1 MYETLIVEEKD
12 YILYVGLNRPECRN
26 AFNPQMIED
35 LTNFFLTANK
45 SSARAIY
52 LYGQGK
58 AFCSGADLNWMKSM
72 KDFSE
77 EENIQDALQLFNMF
91 KAGLSCK
98 LPIIGHFHKYVM
110 GGAIGLASI
119 CDIALAETDTNF
131 CFSEVLLGLAPAV
144 ISPFVLNKMQK
155 SFVRQ
160 YTLTG
165 EQFSENIAMKSGL
178 IQFCGSKQEV
188 KDYAKILFTQFKK
201 AEPNAVK
208 KTKKLLQHIQ
218 NINEL
223 EDIKYEA
230 ARIIAS
236 LRVSKEG
243 QEGLEAFFNQSI
255 PEWKIIEE

>member
-1 MYETLIVEEKD
+1 MYETLSVEEKN
-12 YILYVGLNRPECRN
+12 YILYVGLNRPKLRN

-35 LTNFFLTANK
+35 LSNFFLTAKN

-91 KAGLSCK
+91 KAGLSCP
-98 LPIIGHFHKYVM
+98 LPLIGHFHNYVM

-119 CDIALAETDTNF
+119 CDVALAETNTQF
-131 CFSEVLLGLAPAV
+131 CFSEVLLGLAPAI

-165 EQFSENIAMKSGL
+165 EQFSENIAKQSGL

-188 KDYAKILFTQFKK
+188 QDYAQVLFTQFKK

-208 KTKKLLQHIQ
+208 KTKKLLQYIQ
-218 NINEL
+218 NISEL
-223 EDIKYEA
+223 ENIKYEA
-230 ARIIAS
+230 ARVIAS
-236 LRVSKEG
+236 LRVSDEG
-243 QEGLEAFFNQSI
+243 QKGLAAFFDQSI
-255 PEWKIIEE
+255 PEWKILE